1 MNKLFKQI
9 YGGADEE
16 KLREQ
21 WSSFQTS
28 GGTVLYQ
35 LERGEGKKIIN
46 AMNCSQK
53 DEWKV
58 GRIKLSQGTLLI
70 HGSSGYRMKRDFGEQ
85 ETIALLGVV

>member
-1 MNKLFKQI
+1 VSN
-9 YGGADEE
+9 GHHS
-16 KLREQ
+16 RH
-21 WSSFQTS
+21 S
-28 GGTVLYQ
+28 GGTILYQ
-35 LERGEGKKIIN
+35 LEREVKEKKIIN
-46 AMNCSQK
+46 GMNCSQK